1 MESTPLYVGYPLLQR
16 VDVTYADGSTATV
29 TKGGMISPYLPMS
42 PHISPS
48 LPTGHQGR
56 NDRAVC
62 IRRRRGRI
70 VPLGCRARRERSRR
84 RPSASG
90 VALEPEAGG
99 WRVPP
104 LPHGTR
110 THPPL
115 PPRYPNPGQ
124 AAGASSV
131 WGERDLYW
139 LTASTDPSTRNDDR
153 CQFGGG
159 LFCCLRKYAV
169 VTTGTSTI
177 VDGLTKL
184 LDVPLVGPLLPDW
197 PKMAEQPEPPPSS
210 RYRQGDGDLEGDI
223 LAQYNVLVRNVDHE
237 VCFLNTS
244 QPLAPRDKW
253 VASPDAQIHISPT
266 SPRISPYLEA

>member
-1 MESTPLYVGYPLLQR
+1 MESTPLYVGYPLLQD

-62 IRRRRGRI
+62 IRRRRGGI

-110 THPPL
+110 THHPL
-115 PPRYPNPGQ
+115 RSISVNLRFTGRPRRTHS
-124 AAGASSV
+124 A
-131 WGERDLYW
+131 
-139 LTASTDPSTRNDDR
+139 
-153 CQFGGG
+153 
-159 LFCCLRKYAV
+159 
-169 VTTGTSTI
+169 
-177 VDGLTKL
+177 
-184 LDVPLVGPLLPDW
+184 
-197 PKMAEQPEPPPSS
+197 PSS
-210 RYRQGDGDLEGDI
+210 ALCRRTAPLRRQTVPTCC
-223 LAQYNVLVRNVDHE
+223 AA
-237 VCFLNTS
+237 
-244 QPLAPRDKW
+244 APRRCW
-253 VASPDAQIHISPT
+253 GTPSLLRSWPRQRRT
-266 SPRISPYLEA
+266 SSEPRSFP